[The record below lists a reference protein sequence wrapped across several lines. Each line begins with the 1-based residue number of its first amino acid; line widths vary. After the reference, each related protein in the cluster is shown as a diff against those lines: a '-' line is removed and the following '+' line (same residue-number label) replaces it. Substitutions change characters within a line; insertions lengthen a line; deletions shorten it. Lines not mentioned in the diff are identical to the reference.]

1 MKDLILG
8 FKLLKYSY
16 RCRTNVIML
25 VVITAIGLYMEIIS
39 KGTQML
45 GGFYFMLT
53 GMFAYQMMVYMDAS
67 HYVQSSIMKRKLQVV
82 IPVMLSTFVYAVIF
96 TLLIVEKLILI
107 KVYPENA
114 SIICNSLF
122 QIEILLFLSMIFCGT
137 CYKYFFISFIV
148 FMVVA
153 LTTISRMSSALMV
166 RDVTELLGIGLGGLA
181 VVGYVLIIL
190 GGIAEYILSSALYKK
205 DLSELAMN
213 GLIKSLK

>member
-1 MKDLILG
+1 MKDLVLG

-16 RCRTNVIML
+16 RCKTNVIVL

-67 HYVQSSIMKRKLQVV
+67 DYVQSSVMKRKLQVG
-82 IPVMLSTFVYAVIF
+82 IPVMLSTFVYVGIF

-107 KVYPENA
+107 KIYPENE
-114 SIICNSLF
+114 SIVCNSLF
-122 QIEILLFLSMIFCGT
+122 QIEILLFMSMIFCGV
-137 CYKYFFISFIV
+137 CYKYFFTSFIV

-153 LTTISRMSSALMV
+153 LPTISGVSSVLTG
-166 RDVTELLGIGLGGLA
+166 RDVTDLFGVGLGELA
-181 VVGYVLIIL
+181 VVGYVFIIL

-205 DLSELAMN
+205 DLSEFAMS